1 MPCSVLT
8 VLHCISNCKP
18 TAVDLVTA
26 VTACCIAASRLQ
38 AALSL
43 LQKWTRFSCRKGP
56 GGNTAASGLQAAS
69 RGVPPSCRCRCS
81 TQSSCKLCSNCSH
94 MSHDHVPTLS
104 PTWLGLLQP
113 LTLEHN
119 QNCQMLQNL
128 IYQHLP
134 YLPFTSHHQPTHDEF
149 STTNIASTWCLE
161 VTKQKRN
168 LECVMFNS

>member
-43 LQKWTRFSCRKGP
+43 LQKWTRFSCRKEP
-56 GGNTAASGLQAAS
+56 GGNTAASGLQAEVSPLAAGADVLRSQAANSAATAATCHMIMSQHCHQHDLDSCS
-69 RGVPPSCRCRCS
+69 RS
-81 TQSSCKLCSNCSH
+81 L
-94 MSHDHVPTLS
+94 
-104 PTWLGLLQP
+104 

-161 VTKQKRN
+161 VTK
-168 LECVMFNS
+168 